1 MNRFSDPSTRRSRTL
16 AAALLALAG
25 VLGFAAPAVAAD
37 FCVSSSATL
46 DDALEH
52 FAATGEDTTIR
63 IAAGEYFLQE
73 ATLNSDGDLT
83 IAGGYSADCSSR
95 SWDPALTVLRPG
107 LGDRL
112 GFAARNLSIGS
123 VTLDEIDAF
132 ASFYAAGTAFSN
144 GVLRL
149 TRVRID
155 GPAPLGLLLHGE
167 EVFLSESIVS
177 NTGSSEA
184 FGGECAVNIFGPD
197 DGDDVVAIQHST
209 IVGSP
214 GSGVCIGDHFANADQ
229 HFSVWIDNN
238 ILWGSVV
245 DLDISATSRY
255 VARNNIVGG
264 FLGEFGPADP
274 GASGGTITADPLF
287 VDAGGF
293 DFRLQDASPAINTG
307 RTATFDGLPQLD
319 IVGNARWIGP
329 APDRGAYESAIDGTE
344 VLTVTD
350 DSDLGTPGTLRWAL
364 TQANANPNVSTI
376 RFDLPGGCPRIILL
390 SGELP
395 EIVTP
400 IVIDGF
406 SQPGSHPNT
415 GGLIAGGGT
424 DAVQC
429 VWLGTVANQYGLRV
443 PPGSAG
449 RLNVSGIALGG
460 FLNTAISIEGGA
472 GSSLAGVD
480 IFGVQPIGLFVGGT
494 ADATQIGGPD
504 PWQKNVFRGSS
515 GWNIALN
522 PGSAH
527 ALVENNLIG
536 LNPDGNSARDDNGV
550 GIGIS
555 GSDNTIRYNAI
566 AGTTS
571 GVAIFDGD
579 RNYIHHN
586 TFGRKVGFVLCGV
599 PPLPPCERD
608 LPNASHG
615 VLLQGDANDNIVE
628 GNEIA
633 NSGGAGIRATEGQ
646 RNFLLANRIWN
657 SVGLGIDLNAEGQD
671 PFDNDGDPGAGA
683 LANRGL
689 NAPAFVEALGG
700 SRTGSVYAVLSST
713 NGTYV
718 AQAYASYDCANDR
731 PQARFLVG
739 LGSVTIS
746 NAPPGE
752 SALGLINVRVR
763 APSTASLT
771 GMAITAMVSQIDAGG
786 YGNTSEL
793 SFCAPYEDDTIFE
806 DGFD

>member
-1 MNRFSDPSTRRSRTL
+1 MNHRFAISRL
-16 AAALLALAG
+16 AAIVLAFA
-25 VLGFAAPAVAAD
+25 AAPASAVE
-37 FCVSSSATL
+37 FCVDSVAGI
-46 DDALEH
+46 DDALAYFEEH
-52 FAATGEDTTIR
+52 DEDTVVR
-63 IAAGEYFLQE
+63 IAQ
-73 ATLNSDGDLT
+73 GDYTIAPTIVNTGANLA
-83 IAGGYSADCSSR
+83 IAGGYTDGTCQAR
-95 SWDPALTVLRPG
+95 SYDPALTVLRPRG
-107 LGDRL
+107 EPDIAFSAENLEVGSLTFRNAT
-112 GFAARNLSIGS
+112 FSATFIARG
-123 VTLDEIDAF
+123 TL
-132 ASFYAAGTAFSN
+132 FSN
-144 GVLRL
+144 GVLRM
-149 TRVRID
+149 TRTRLE
-155 GPAPLGLLLHGE
+155 GPMSEGVVIVGE
-167 EVFLSESIVS
+167 EIHVSESIVVNAGS
-177 NTGSSEA
+177 DSAFTGR
-184 FGGECAVNIFGPD
+184 CAVNVEGPD
-197 DGDDVVAIQHST
+197 DGDDVVAFQHST
-209 IVGSP
+209 IVGN
-214 GSGVCIGDHFANADQ
+214 SGTGLCIGDYFANDDQ
-229 HFSVWIDNN
+229 GFAVWIDNN
-238 ILWGSVV
+238 ILWGSSPV

-264 FLGEFGPADP
+264 FLGEFAPADP

-287 VDAGGF
+287 VDAAGF
-293 DFRLQDASPAINTG
+293 DFRLQDASPAINSG
-307 RTATFDGLPQLD
+307 RTSTYDGLPQLD
-319 IVGNARWIGP
+319 IVGNTRWIGP
-329 APDRGAYESAIDGTE
+329 APDRGAYESSIDGTE

-376 RFDLPGGCPRIILL
+376 RFDLAGGCPRIILL
-390 SGELP
+390 AGELP

-400 IVIDGF
+400 IVVDGF

-415 GGLIAGGGT
+415 GGLLAGGAT

-429 VWLGTVANQYGLRV
+429 VWLGTVANQFGLRV

-460 FLNTAISIEGGA
+460 FLNTAISIEGGT

-504 PWQKNVFRGSS
+504 ASQKNVFRGSS

-527 ALVENNLIG
+527 AIVENNLIG

-555 GSDNTIRYNAI
+555 GSDNTIRSNAI

-571 GVAIFDGD
+571 GIAIFDGD

-586 TFGRKVGFVLCGV
+586 TFGRKVGFQLCGL
-599 PPLPPCERD
+599 PPLPPCDLD

-615 VLLQGDANDNIVE
+615 VLIQGDANDNVLE
-628 GNEIA
+628 GNRIA
-633 NSGGAGIRATEGQ
+633 NSGGAGIRATDGQ
-646 RNFLLANRIWN
+646 RNFFIGNAIWN
-657 SVGLGIDLNAEGQD
+657 SAGLGVDLNGEGQD
-671 PFDNDGDPGAGA
+671 PFDNDGDAGAGT

-700 SRTGSVYAVLSST
+700 RRNGRVLGVLSST

-718 AQAYASYDCANDR
+718 AQAYASYDCANAH
-731 PQARFLVG
+731 PQARFPIG
-739 LGSVTIS
+739 FATVTITG
-746 NAPPGE
+746 AAPGE
-752 SALGLINVRVR
+752 SALGLVDVRVH
-763 APSTASLT
+763 APSSLSLT
-771 GMAITAMVSQIDAGG
+771 GLAITAMVSQIDAGG

-793 SFCAPYEDDTIFE
+793 SFCTMYVDDTIFE